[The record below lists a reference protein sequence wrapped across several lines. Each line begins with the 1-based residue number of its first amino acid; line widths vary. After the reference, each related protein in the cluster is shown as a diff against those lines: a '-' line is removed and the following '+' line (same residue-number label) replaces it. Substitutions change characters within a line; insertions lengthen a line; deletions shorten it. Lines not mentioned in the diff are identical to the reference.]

1 MAKGTT
7 GKTGG
12 TSKIRF
18 IMVEAE
24 IADGDIGQIT
34 QAIQNALKTSPPA
47 TTTQRIAGPNGVKA
61 VAREAEID
69 NEDDIEEAEVVE
81 IETPV
86 RQSRPKTQRTAKPA
100 PEVLEID
107 MTTGVSL
114 ASYVQGASPKSNAK
128 RFLMIA
134 AWFKEHRD
142 TPLVTASHIYTGFRT
157 LKWSVSIPDFSQPL
171 RDLKFAQYMTTPG
184 EKGHYAINHL
194 GIAEVEKLRAGG
206 GD

>member
-7 GKTGG
+7 AKTGG

-34 QAIQNALKTSPPA
+34 QAIQNALKTSSPVTP
-47 TTTQRIAGPNGVKA
+47 QRIAGPSVKA

-69 NEDDIEEAEVVE
+69 ADDEVEEAEVVE
-81 IETPV
+81 IETTV
-86 RQSRPKTQRTAKPA
+86 RAPRPKVQRAAKPA

-107 MTTGVSL
+107 MTSGTSL
-114 ASYVQGASPKSNAK
+114 ASYVQGANPKSNNK
-128 RFLMIA
+128 RYLLIA
-134 AWFKEHRD
+134 AWFKEHRE
-142 TPLVTASHIYTGFRT
+142 TPAVTAAHIYTGFRT
-157 LKWSVSIPDFSQPL
+157 LKWSVNIPDFAQPL
-171 RDLKFAQYMTTPG
+171 RDLKFTKLMTTP

-194 GIAEVEKLRAGG
+194 GIAEVEAMLSG

>member
-7 GKTGG
+7 SKSTG

-34 QAIQNALKTSPPA
+34 QAIQNALRTSTPA
-47 TTTQRIAGPNGVKA
+47 TAPQRLSGPGLKA
-61 VAREAEID
+61 VARDSET
-69 NEDDIEEAEVVE
+69 EDEDEFEEADVVE
-81 IETPV
+81 VDVTPKPQ
-86 RQSRPKTQRTAKPA
+86 RQRATRTAKPA
-100 PEVLEID
+100 PDVLELD
-107 MTTGVSL
+107 MTSGTSL
-114 ASYVQGASPKSNAK
+114 ATFVEGTNPKSHAK

-134 AWFKEHRD
+134 AWFKEHRE
-142 TPLVTASHIYTGFRT
+142 TPTITAAHVYTGYRT
-157 LKWSVSIPDFSQPL
+157 LKWPVGIPDFSQPL
-171 RDLKFAQYMTTPG
+171 RDLKGDQYMTTP

-194 GIAEVEKLRAGG
+194 GIAEVDKLRSG

>member
-34 QAIQNALKTSPPA
+34 QAIQNALKTSSPA
-47 TTTQRIAGPNGVKA
+47 TTQRIAGPSVKA

-69 NEDDIEEAEVVE
+69 GDDEVEEAEVVE

-86 RQSRPKTQRTAKPA
+86 RPPRPKVQRAAKPA

-107 MTTGVSL
+107 MTSGTSL
-114 ASYVQGASPKSNAK
+114 ANYVHGANPKSNNK
-128 RFLMIA
+128 RYLLIA
-134 AWFKEHRD
+134 AWFKEHRE
-142 TPLVTASHIYTGFRT
+142 TPAVTAAHVYTGFRT
-157 LKWSVSIPDFSQPL
+157 LKWPTSIPDFSQPL
-171 RDLKFAQYMTTPG
+171 RDLKFTKYMTVP

-194 GIAEVEKLRAGG
+194 GIAEVEAMLSG

>member
-7 GKTGG
+7 AKTGG

-34 QAIQNALKTSPPA
+34 QAIQNALKTSSPV
-47 TTTQRIAGPNGVKA
+47 TTQRIAGPSVKA

-69 NEDDIEEAEVVE
+69 ADDEVEEAEVVE
-81 IETPV
+81 IETTV
-86 RQSRPKTQRTAKPA
+86 RAPRPKVQRAAKPA
-100 PEVLEID
+100 PEVLELD
-107 MTTGVSL
+107 MTSGTSL
-114 ASYVQGASPKSNAK
+114 ASYVHGANPKSNNK
-128 RFLMIA
+128 RYLLIA
-134 AWFKEHRD
+134 AWFKEHRE
-142 TPLVTASHIYTGFRT
+142 TPAVTAAHIYTGFRT
-157 LKWSVSIPDFSQPL
+157 LKWPVNIPDFAQPL
-171 RDLKFAQYMTTPG
+171 RDLKFAKYMTAP

-194 GIAEVEKLRAGG
+194 GIAEVEAMLSG